1 MKQPIEAD
9 FNIQVRDAEVQI
21 TFRPMMSHYS
31 FPLLPD
37 RRVSPRVSVRH
48 ANTGDR
54 GEYAWVMSKLWH
66 FALPV
71 QLSKVSKAL
80 RALNK
85 K

>member
-9 FNIQVRDAEVQI
+9 FDIQVRDAEVQI

-54 GEYAWVMSKLWH
+54 GEYASGDVE
-66 FALPV
+66 ALAFR
-71 QLSKVSKAL
+71 LACAAIKGL
-80 RALNK
+80 K
-85 K
+85 KH